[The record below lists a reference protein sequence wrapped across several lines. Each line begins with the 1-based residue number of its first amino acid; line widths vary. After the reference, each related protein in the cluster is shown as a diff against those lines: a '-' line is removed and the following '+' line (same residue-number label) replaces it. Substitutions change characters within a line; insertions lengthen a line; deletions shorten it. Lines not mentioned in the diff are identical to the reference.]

1 MCNDMLISNSLREH
15 AASFEVRF
23 SRSRRMLYFMACRV
37 LGSPE
42 EVEDAV
48 QSCYLAA
55 SRNPPKFE
63 NQGAFTSWLLRILI
77 DEALV
82 ILQEKKSGSTIPL
95 GDDEK

>member
-1 MCNDMLISNSLREH
+1 
-15 AASFEVRF
+15 
-23 SRSRRMLYFMACRV
+23 MLYFMACRV

-82 ILQEKKSGSTIPL
+82 ILQEKKERIDNPPRRRRKVKRFVTFT
-95 GDDEK
+95 

>member
-1 MCNDMLISNSLREH
+1 
-15 AASFEVRF
+15 
-23 SRSRRMLYFMACRV
+23 MLYFMACRV

-95 GDDEK
+95 GDEEK